1 MPLSVA
7 AQGLSH
13 GWTRNATHVA
23 LYQSIASDGTPTE
36 VSGSVLGLDGFPI
49 YTRRPIAF
57 TEDTTGSGSTSSL
70 AVRFGV
76 PAGTTIRWWAIL
88 DYTGAALC
96 IEPVSS
102 AAISV
107 IPMPCLFRNGLVLN
121 PSAYTTF
128 GAPYVVFWG
137 GPSPSSSLLNAGA
150 YSSLPAQV
158 YARPYWPWIVVG
170 GLLAQSF
177 QIQADAEAD
186 PLIPSAGWGWY
197 QRMYPVTYTVDGT
210 YTLYPVHVRTTG

>member
-1 MPLSVA
+1 MVLSVT
-7 AQGLSH
+7 AQNLSH
-13 GWTRNATHVA
+13 GWARNVTHVA

-49 YTRRPIAF
+49 YTRRPIALSVESNGAVSAA
-57 TEDTTGSGSTSSL
+57 T
-70 AVRFGV
+70 AVRFGI
-76 PAGTTIRWWAIL
+76 PAGTTIRWWALL
-88 DYTGAALC
+88 DYNGAALC
-96 IEPVSS
+96 IEPIST

-107 IPMPCLFRNGLVLN
+107 IPMPCLFQDGWVLN

-158 YARPYWPWIVVG
+158 YARPYWPWIVVD
-170 GLLAQSF
+170 GLLAQRF

-186 PLIPSAGWGWY
+186 PLIPSNGWGWY
-197 QRMYPVTYTVDGT
+197 QRMYPVTFAQDGI
-210 YTLYPVHVRTTG
+210 YTLSPVHVRTTG